1 MILRPLIFFASALL
15 LTFFAENSR
24 AVTLESVLPPGYA
37 DSVAQISNYRQSGKA
52 TVYGLTGDIEII
64 YAEPERFLVSYE
76 LGPMKLSQGFDG
88 SVAWTLDQNQQIV
101 TLSGNERKKIINA
114 AFLAGQSF
122 LGIGRMSGE
131 CAYLKDT
138 VIASVNY
145 HLFLA
150 LPEGG
155 DSLWIFVNQET
166 RRIEMTAERLDEIT
180 MHTFLSD
187 FRDIHGVPFPFRF
200 ISKASLPQMN
210 SDIEFDRIDYNLN
223 IDPDIFAPTGESEI
237 DFSFPPDRD
246 SVTLPFQFQGGH
258 IYIKVS
264 VNGGAEVF
272 FMLDSGAG
280 INILDK
286 KFAERQQLLAE
297 GKFPAKGIG
306 GYDSA
311 SVTPIDSIS
320 VGDIRLFRQVAAV
333 VDLSELG
340 LQSPGEFGGLIG
352 YDLLSRMPVKI
363 DYGRQQLVLY
373 KPQTFTPPD
382 SQFAV
387 TLILTS
393 KVPSVDVALEGCSGR
408 FLVDLGSAFGVIL
421 HKPFVDRNNLE
432 GRFTDIKEMNGRVSG
447 IGGSSRTKSA
457 LGNRLKIGNLEL
469 EKPPLL
475 IVEGESGVLKSSELD
490 GNLGNMMLRQYTLLF
505 DYKNQKLYLLPSW

>member
-1 MILRPLIFFASALL
+1 VISTPLFSFASVLL
-15 LTFFAENSR
+15 LALFAENAR
-24 AVTLESVLPPGYA
+24 AVTLETVLPPGYA
-37 DSVAQISNYRQSGKA
+37 DSVAQITNYRQSGKA

-64 YAEPERFLVSYE
+64 YAEPDRFLVSYE
-76 LGPMKLSQGFDG
+76 LGPMKLAQGFDG

-114 AFLAGQSF
+114 AFLAGQSY

-138 VIASVNY
+138 AISSTNY

-155 DSLWIFVNQET
+155 DSLWIYVNQDT

-187 FRDIHGVPFPFRF
+187 FRDIHGVPFPLRYVT
-200 ISKASLPQMN
+200 KASLLQMN
-210 SDIEFDRIDYNLN
+210 SDIEFERFDYNLN
-223 IDPDIFAPTGESEI
+223 IDPDIFTPTEESEI
-237 DFSFPPDRD
+237 DFGFPPDRD

-258 IYIKVS
+258 IYITVS
-264 VNGGAEVF
+264 VNGGADLL

-286 KFAERQQLLAE
+286 KFAERQRLLAE

-311 SVTPIDSIS
+311 SVAPIDSIS
-320 VGDIRLFRQVAAV
+320 IGDIRLFHQVAAV

-352 YDLLSRMPVKI
+352 YDLLSRMPVKV
-363 DYGRQQLVLY
+363 DYDKQRLVLY
-373 KPQTFTPPD
+373 KPQTFTAPD

-387 TLILTS
+387 TLSLTS
-393 KVPSVDVALEGCSGR
+393 KVPSVDVALDGCSGR

-432 GRFTDIKEMNGRVSG
+432 SQFTDIKEVNGRVSG

-457 LGNRLKIGNLEL
+457 IGNKLKIGNLEL

-475 IVEGESGVLKSSELD
+475 IVEGESGVLKSSEID
-490 GNLGNMMLRQYTLLF
+490 GNLGNMMLRQYTPLF
-505 DYKNQKLYLLPSW
+505 DYKNQKLYLLPSL